1 MFTVA
6 VMLFPSPSTS
16 VPLNLIPSNTVT
28 LVSLTF
34 KVIVAS
40 CLSGVISVNSV
51 GLSVLNDSNV
61 IPVLLR

>member
-40 CLSGVISVNSV
+40 CLSGMISVNSV